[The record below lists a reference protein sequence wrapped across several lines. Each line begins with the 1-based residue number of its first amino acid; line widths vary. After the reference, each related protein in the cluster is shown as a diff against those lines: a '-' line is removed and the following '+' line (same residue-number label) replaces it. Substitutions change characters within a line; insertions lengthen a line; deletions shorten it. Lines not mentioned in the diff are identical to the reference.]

1 MQEKGG
7 NMENGEICRGRW
19 GSERR
24 WEKLEKKREKDAG
37 EGGKGGEVEKRFS
50 RKRKRW
56 RKGSGRRRRG
66 KI

>member
-1 MQEKGG
+1 MGKYAGEGG
-7 NMENGEICRGRW
+7 EVRE
-19 GSERR
+19 
-24 WEKLEKKREKDAG
+24 WEKFEKKRGKDAG

-56 RKGSGRRRRG
+56 RKGSGRRKTG